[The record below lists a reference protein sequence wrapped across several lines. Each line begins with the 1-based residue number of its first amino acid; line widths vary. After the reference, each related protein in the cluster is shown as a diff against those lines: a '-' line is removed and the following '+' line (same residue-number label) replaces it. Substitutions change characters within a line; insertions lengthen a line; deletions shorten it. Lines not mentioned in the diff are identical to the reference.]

1 MASKLEDSMGVLDL
15 FRLDGKRAVVT
26 GASRGLGR
34 SMALALADVG
44 ADVILTGRT
53 QETLDATAE
62 EIRSRGRQAWTV
74 KADMGK
80 PPECEAAFQQILRD
94 LGPID
99 ILINNVGN
107 RETSAAI
114 EAETLETWNQVID
127 LNLTSCFLGTKLIGA
142 AMLARGAGGR
152 IINIASMS
160 ALIANRGI
168 GGRGYETGKAA
179 VLHFTRCAAADW
191 APFGITVNAICP
203 GLFMTDTNREW
214 NERRPDVIEAIVK
227 NVPAGRA
234 GEPDEIGPLAV
245 FLASPASSYV
255 TGAAYVVDGGYTLW

>member
-1 MASKLEDSMGVLDL
+1 MGVLDL

-34 SMALALADVG
+34 SMALALADAG
-44 ADVILTGRT
+44 ADVVITGRT

-62 EIRSRGRQAWTV
+62 EIRTRGRQAWTV
-74 KADMGK
+74 KADMGV
-80 PPECEAAFQQILRD
+80 PAECQAACELILRD
-94 LGPID
+94 FGPID

-107 RETSAAI
+107 REVSVAI
-114 EAETLETWNQVID
+114 EAETLETWQRMID
-127 LNLTSCFLGTKLIGA
+127 LNLTSCFLGTRLIGA
-142 AMLARGAGGR
+142 AMLARGKGGR
-152 IINIASMS
+152 IINIASIS

-168 GGRGYETGKAA
+168 GGRDYETGKAA

-191 APFGITVNAICP
+191 APHGITVNAICP

-214 NERRPDVIEAIVK
+214 NERRPDVIEAFVK

-245 FLASPASSYV
+245 YLASPGAGYV
-255 TGAAYVVDGGYTLW
+255 TGAAYVIDGGYTLW